1 MLVQTGLLPPFEIRY
16 GRAMTSPY
24 SDTFLRD
31 ILRRTQ
37 VIALVGVSANP
48 VRASNFVARYLGLRG
63 YRVLPIN
70 PAYAGQTLFG
80 ETVKANLSELEAP
93 VDMVDIFR
101 RSEAVPEIA
110 EDAMRLFPA
119 LRTIWMQFGV
129 QHPQTAVIAEAR
141 GFDVVQNRCPKI
153 EYQRLF
159 GELRRGGFNTGII
172 SSKLVL

>member
-1 MLVQTGLLPPFEIRY
+1 MLAQTGLLQPREIRY
-16 GRAMTSPY
+16 DLSMTFRY

-31 ILRRTQ
+31 ILRRTK

-48 VRASNFVARYLGLRG
+48 VRASNFVSRYLGLRG
-63 YRVLPIN
+63 FHVLPVN

-80 ETVKANLSELEAP
+80 QTVKAHLSEIDAP

-110 EDAMRLFPA
+110 DDAMRLFPT

-129 QHPQTAVIAEAR
+129 QHAQTGAIAEAR
-141 GFDVVQNRCPKI
+141 GLDVVQNRCPKI

>member
-1 MLVQTGLLPPFEIRY
+1 MNLH
-16 GRAMTSPY
+16 Y
-24 SDTFLRD
+24 SDIFLRR
-31 ILRRTQ
+31 ILRRTK

-48 VRASNFVARYLGLRG
+48 VRASNFVARYLRLRDFH
-63 YRVLPIN
+63 VVPVN

-80 ETVKANLSELEAP
+80 QTVRAHLSEIDEP

-101 RSEAVPEIA
+101 RSEAVPEIVD
-110 EDAMRLFPA
+110 DAMRLFPT

-129 QHPQTAVIAEAR
+129 QHPQTAAIAEAR
-141 GFDVVQNRCPKI
+141 GYDVVQNRCPKI

-172 SSKLVL
+172 SSKLML

>member
-1 MLVQTGLLPPFEIRY
+1 MKLY
-16 GRAMTSPY
+16 Y
-24 SDTFLRD
+24 SDIFLRD
-31 ILRRTQ
+31 ILRRTK

-48 VRASNFVARYLGLRG
+48 VRASNFVARYLSLRDFH
-63 YRVLPIN
+63 VVPVN

-80 ETVKANLSELEAP
+80 QTVRAHLSEIDEP

-101 RSEAVPEIA
+101 WSEAVPEIVD
-110 EDAMRLFPA
+110 DAMRLFPT

-129 QHPQTAVIAEAR
+129 QHPQTAAIAEAR
-141 GFDVVQNRCPKI
+141 GYDVVQNRCPKI

>member
-1 MLVQTGLLPPFEIRY
+1 MILY
-16 GRAMTSPY
+16 Y
-24 SDTFLRD
+24 SDIFLRD
-31 ILRRTQ
+31 ILRRTK
-37 VIALVGVSANP
+37 VIALVGVSVNP
-48 VRASNFVARYLGLRG
+48 VRASNFVARYLSLRDFH
-63 YRVLPIN
+63 VVPVN

-80 ETVKANLSELEAP
+80 QTVRAHLSEIDEP

-101 RSEAVPEIA
+101 RSEAVPEIVD
-110 EDAMRLFPA
+110 DAMRLFPT

-129 QHPQTAVIAEAR
+129 QHPQTAAIAEAC
-141 GFDVVQNRCPKI
+141 GYDVVQNRCPKI

>member
-1 MLVQTGLLPPFEIRY
+1 
-16 GRAMTSPY
+16 MTSPY

-31 ILRRTQ
+31 ILRRTK

-110 EDAMRLFPA
+110 
-119 LRTIWMQFGV
+119 
-129 QHPQTAVIAEAR
+129 
-141 GFDVVQNRCPKI
+141 
-153 EYQRLF
+153 
-159 GELRRGGFNTGII
+159 
-172 SSKLVL
+172 

>member
-1 MLVQTGLLPPFEIRY
+1 MILY
-16 GRAMTSPY
+16 Y
-24 SDTFLRD
+24 SDIFLRD
-31 ILRRTQ
+31 ILRRTK
-37 VIALVGVSANP
+37 VIALVGVSVNP
-48 VRASNFVARYLGLRG
+48 VRASNFVARYLSLRDFH
-63 YRVLPIN
+63 VVPVN

-80 ETVKANLSELEAP
+80 QTVRAHFSEIDES

-101 RSEAVPEIA
+101 RSEAVPEIVD
-110 EDAMRLFPA
+110 DAMWLFPT

-129 QHPQTAVIAEAR
+129 QHPQTAAIAEAC
-141 GFDVVQNRCPKI
+141 GYDVVQNRCPKI

>member
-1 MLVQTGLLPPFEIRY
+1 MILY
-16 GRAMTSPY
+16 Y
-24 SDTFLRD
+24 SDIFLRD
-31 ILRRTQ
+31 ILRRTK
-37 VIALVGVSANP
+37 VIALVGVSASP
-48 VRASNFVARYLGLRG
+48 VRASNFVARYLSLRDFH
-63 YRVLPIN
+63 VVPVN

-80 ETVKANLSELEAP
+80 QTVRAHLSEIDEP

-101 RSEAVPEIA
+101 RSEAVPEIVD
-110 EDAMRLFPA
+110 DAMRLFPT

-129 QHPQTAVIAEAR
+129 QHPQTVAIAEAR
-141 GFDVVQNRCPKI
+141 GYDVVQNRCPKI

>member
-1 MLVQTGLLPPFEIRY
+1 MKLY
-16 GRAMTSPY
+16 Y
-24 SDTFLRD
+24 SDIFLRD
-31 ILRRTQ
+31 ILRRTK
-37 VIALVGVSANP
+37 VIALVGLSANP
-48 VRASNFVARYLGLRG
+48 VRASNFVARYLSLRDFH
-63 YRVLPIN
+63 VVPVN

-80 ETVKANLSELEAP
+80 QTVRAHLSEIDEP

-101 RSEAVPEIA
+101 RSEAVPEIVD
-110 EDAMRLFPA
+110 DAMRLFPT

-129 QHPQTAVIAEAR
+129 QHPQTAAIAEAR
-141 GFDVVQNRCPKI
+141 GYDVVQNRCPKI

>member
-1 MLVQTGLLPPFEIRY
+1 MILYYADI
-16 GRAMTSPY
+16 
-24 SDTFLRD
+24 FLRD
-31 ILRRTQ
+31 ILRRTK

-48 VRASNFVARYLGLRG
+48 VRASNFVARYLSLRDFH
-63 YRVLPIN
+63 VVPVN

-80 ETVKANLSELEAP
+80 QTVRAHLSEIDEP

-101 RSEAVPEIA
+101 RSEAVPEIVD
-110 EDAMRLFPA
+110 DAMRLFPT

-129 QHPQTAVIAEAR
+129 QHPQTAAIAEAR
-141 GFDVVQNRCPKI
+141 GYDVVQNRCPKI

>member
-1 MLVQTGLLPPFEIRY
+1 MKLY
-16 GRAMTSPY
+16 Y
-24 SDTFLRD
+24 SDIFLRD
-31 ILRRTQ
+31 ILRRTK
-37 VIALVGVSANP
+37 VIALVGVSASP
-48 VRASNFVARYLGLRG
+48 VRASNFVARYLSLRDFH
-63 YRVLPIN
+63 VVPVN

-80 ETVKANLSELEAP
+80 QTVRAHLSEIDEP

-101 RSEAVPEIA
+101 RSEAVPEIVD
-110 EDAMRLFPA
+110 DAMRLFPT

-129 QHPQTAVIAEAR
+129 QHPQTAAIAEAC
-141 GFDVVQNRCPKI
+141 GYDVVQNRCPKI

>member
-1 MLVQTGLLPPFEIRY
+1 MILY
-16 GRAMTSPY
+16 Y
-24 SDTFLRD
+24 SDIFLRD
-31 ILRRTQ
+31 ILRRTK
-37 VIALVGVSANP
+37 VIALVGVSASP
-48 VRASNFVARYLGLRG
+48 VRASNFVARYLSLRDFH
-63 YRVLPIN
+63 VVPVN

-80 ETVKANLSELEAP
+80 QTVRAHLSEIDEP

-101 RSEAVPEIA
+101 RSEAVPEIVD
-110 EDAMRLFPA
+110 DAMRLFPT

-129 QHPQTAVIAEAR
+129 QHPQTAAIAEAR
-141 GFDVVQNRCPKI
+141 GYDVVQNRCPKI

>member
-1 MLVQTGLLPPFEIRY
+1 MILY
-16 GRAMTSPY
+16 Y
-24 SDTFLRD
+24 SDIFLRD
-31 ILRRTQ
+31 ILRRTK

-48 VRASNFVARYLGLRG
+48 VRASNFVARYLSLRDFH
-63 YRVLPIN
+63 VVPVN

-80 ETVKANLSELEAP
+80 QTVRAHLSEIDEP

-101 RSEAVPEIA
+101 RSEAVPEIVD
-110 EDAMRLFPA
+110 DAMRLFPT

-129 QHPQTAVIAEAR
+129 QHPQTAAIAEAC
-141 GFDVVQNRCPKI
+141 GYDVVQNRCPKI

>member
-1 MLVQTGLLPPFEIRY
+1 MKLY
-16 GRAMTSPY
+16 Y
-24 SDTFLRD
+24 SDIFLRD
-31 ILRRTQ
+31 ILRRTK
-37 VIALVGVSANP
+37 VIALVGVSENP
-48 VRASNFVARYLGLRG
+48 VRASNFVARYLSLRDFH
-63 YRVLPIN
+63 VVPVN

-80 ETVKANLSELEAP
+80 QTVRAHLSEIDEP

-101 RSEAVPEIA
+101 RSEAVPEIVD
-110 EDAMRLFPA
+110 DAMRLFPT

-129 QHPQTAVIAEAR
+129 QHPQTAAIAEAR
-141 GFDVVQNRCPKI
+141 RYDVVQNRCPKI

>member
-1 MLVQTGLLPPFEIRY
+1 MILY
-16 GRAMTSPY
+16 Y
-24 SDTFLRD
+24 SDIFLRD
-31 ILRRTQ
+31 ILRRTK
-37 VIALVGVSANP
+37 VIALVGVSASP
-48 VRASNFVARYLGLRG
+48 VRASNFVARYLSLRDFH
-63 YRVLPIN
+63 VVPVN

-80 ETVKANLSELEAP
+80 QTVRAHLSEIDEP

-101 RSEAVPEIA
+101 RSEAVPEIVD
-110 EDAMRLFPA
+110 DAMRLFPT

-129 QHPQTAVIAEAR
+129 QHPQTAAIAEAC
-141 GFDVVQNRCPKI
+141 GYDVVQNRCPKI

>member
-1 MLVQTGLLPPFEIRY
+1 MKLY
-16 GRAMTSPY
+16 Y
-24 SDTFLRD
+24 SDIFLRD
-31 ILRRTQ
+31 ILRRTK

-48 VRASNFVARYLGLRG
+48 VRASNFVARYLSLRDFQ
-63 YRVLPIN
+63 VVPVN

-80 ETVKANLSELEAP
+80 QTVRAHLSEIDEP

-101 RSEAVPEIA
+101 WSEAVPEIVD
-110 EDAMRLFPA
+110 DAMRLFPT

-129 QHPQTAVIAEAR
+129 QHPQTAAIAEAR
-141 GFDVVQNRCPKI
+141 GYDVVQNRCPKI

>member
-1 MLVQTGLLPPFEIRY
+1 MILL
-16 GRAMTSPY
+16 Y
-24 SDTFLRD
+24 SDIFLRD
-31 ILRRTQ
+31 ILRRTK

-48 VRASNFVARYLGLRG
+48 VRASNFVARYLSLRDFQI
-63 YRVLPIN
+63 VPVN

-80 ETVKANLSELEAP
+80 QTVRAHLSEIDEP

-101 RSEAVPEIA
+101 RSEAVPEIVD
-110 EDAMRLFPA
+110 DAMRLFPT

-129 QHPQTAVIAEAR
+129 QHPQIAAIAEAR
-141 GFDVVQNRCPKI
+141 GYDVVQNRCPKI

>member
-1 MLVQTGLLPPFEIRY
+1 MSLL
-16 GRAMTSPY
+16 Y
-24 SDTFLRD
+24 SDIFLRD
-31 ILRRTQ
+31 ILRRTK
-37 VIALVGVSANP
+37 VIALVGVSASP
-48 VRASNFVARYLGLRG
+48 VRASNFVARYLSLRDFH
-63 YRVLPIN
+63 VVPVN

-80 ETVKANLSELEAP
+80 QTVRAHLSEIDEP

-101 RSEAVPEIA
+101 RSEAVPEIVD
-110 EDAMRLFPA
+110 DAMRLFPT

-129 QHPQTAVIAEAR
+129 QHPQTAAIAEAC
-141 GFDVVQNRCPKI
+141 GYDVVQNRCPKI

>member
-1 MLVQTGLLPPFEIRY
+1 MILY
-16 GRAMTSPY
+16 Y
-24 SDTFLRD
+24 SDIFLRD
-31 ILRRTQ
+31 ILRRTK

-48 VRASNFVARYLGLRG
+48 VRASNFVARYLSLRDFH
-63 YRVLPIN
+63 VVPVN

-80 ETVKANLSELEAP
+80 QTVRAHLSEIDEP

-101 RSEAVPEIA
+101 RSEAVPEIVD
-110 EDAMRLFPA
+110 DAMRLFPT

-129 QHPQTAVIAEAR
+129 QHPQTAAIAEAR
-141 GFDVVQNRCPKI
+141 GYDVVQNRCPKI

-159 GELRRGGFNTGII
+159 GELRRSGFKTGII

>member
-1 MLVQTGLLPPFEIRY
+1 MLAQTGLLQLRGIRY
-16 GRAMTSPY
+16 ALSMTSPY

-31 ILRRTQ
+31 ILRRTK

-101 RSEAVPEIA
+101 RSEVVPEIA
-110 EDAMRLFPA
+110 EDAMRLFPT

-129 QHPQTAVIAEAR
+129 QHPQTAAIAEAR